1 MEHQAKRWC
10 SCDISGAGSTV
21 LQKRRPSAAKFAT
34 VVAVSGGKATLKF
47 DGETTATQKR
57 YKYNAAL
64 SLKAGD
70 RVKVN
75 KISGTYV
82 IEYKL

>member
-1 MEHQAKRWC
+1 MIYQEQE
-10 SCDISGAGSTV
+10 TLF
-21 LQKRRPSAAKFAT
+21 LQKRRPAAAKFAT

-47 DGETTATQKR
+47 DGETAVTQKG
-57 YKYNAAL
+57 YQYNAAL
-64 SLKAGD
+64 SLTAGD

-75 KISGTYV
+75 KVSGTYV

>member
-1 MEHQAKRWC
+1 MIYQEQEALF
-10 SCDISGAGSTV
+10 
-21 LQKRRPSAAKFAT
+21 LQKRRPTAAKFAT
-34 VVAVSGGKATLKF
+34 VAAVSDGKATLKL
-47 DGETTATQKR
+47 DGETAATQKS

-64 SLKAGD
+64 SLQAGD
-70 RVKVN
+70 RVRVS

>member
-1 MEHQAKRWC
+1 MIYQEQEALF
-10 SCDISGAGSTV
+10 T
-21 LQKRRPSAAKFAT
+21 QKRKPAAAKFAT

-47 DGETTATQKR
+47 DGETAATQKS

-64 SLKAGD
+64 SLTAGD

-75 KISGTYV
+75 KVSGTYV

>member
-1 MEHQAKRWC
+1 MIYQEQEALF
-10 SCDISGAGSTV
+10 
-21 LQKRRPSAAKFAT
+21 LQKRRPSAAKFAS
-34 VVAVSGGKATLKF
+34 VVAGGKATLKF

>member
-1 MEHQAKRWC
+1 MFDLIIRGGAVYDGTGRPARWA
-10 SCDISGAGSTV
+10 D
-21 LQKRRPSAAKFAT
+21 
-34 VVAVSGGKATLKF
+34 VAVSGGKATLKF
-47 DGETTATQKR
+47 DGETTATQKH

>member
-1 MEHQAKRWC
+1 MIYQEQEALF
-10 SCDISGAGSTV
+10 S
-21 LQKRRPSAAKFAT
+21 QKRRPAAAKFAT

-47 DGETTATQKR
+47 DGETAATQKG
-57 YKYNAAL
+57 YKYNATL
-64 SLKAGD
+64 SLTAGD

-75 KISGTYV
+75 KVSGTYV

>member
-1 MEHQAKRWC
+1 MIYQEQEALF
-10 SCDISGAGSTV
+10 

-34 VVAVSGGKATLKF
+34 VV
-47 DGETTATQKR
+47 DGETAATQKS

-64 SLKAGD
+64 SLTAGD

>member
-1 MEHQAKRWC
+1 MIYQEQEALF
-10 SCDISGAGSTV
+10 

-34 VVAVSGGKATLKF
+34 VVAVSGGKATVKV
-47 DGETTATQKR
+47 DGETAVTQKG

-64 SLKAGD
+64 SLTAGD

-75 KISGTYV
+75 KVSGTYV

>member
-1 MEHQAKRWC
+1 MIYQEQEALF
-10 SCDISGAGSTV
+10 
-21 LQKRRPSAAKFAT
+21 LQKRRPAAAKFAT

-47 DGETTATQKR
+47 DGETAATQKG
-57 YKYNAAL
+57 YKYNATL
-64 SLKAGD
+64 SLTAGD

-75 KISGTYV
+75 KVAGTYV

>member
-1 MEHQAKRWC
+1 M
-10 SCDISGAGSTV
+10 
-21 LQKRRPSAAKFAT
+21 
-34 VVAVSGGKATLKF
+34 VAVSGGKATLKF

>member
-1 MEHQAKRWC
+1 MIYQEQEALL
-10 SCDISGAGSTV
+10 
-21 LQKRRPSAAKFAT
+21 LQKRRPQAARLAT
-34 VVAVSGGKATLKF
+34 VVSVSSGKATLKL
-47 DGETTATQKR
+47 DGETAATQKG
-57 YKYNAAL
+57 YKYNSAL
-64 SLKAGD
+64 SLSAGD

>member
-1 MEHQAKRWC
+1 MIYQEQEALF
-10 SCDISGAGSTV
+10 

-57 YKYNAAL
+57 YK
-64 SLKAGD
+64 SGD

>member
-1 MEHQAKRWC
+1 MIYQEQEALF
-10 SCDISGAGSTV
+10 
-21 LQKRRPSAAKFAT
+21 LQKRRPVAAKFAT

-64 SLKAGD
+64 SLEAGD

-75 KISGTYV
+75 KVSGTYV

>member
-1 MEHQAKRWC
+1 MIYQEQEALF
-10 SCDISGAGSTV
+10 
-21 LQKRRPSAAKFAT
+21 LQKRRPAAAKFDT

-47 DGETTATQKR
+47 DGETAATQKG

-64 SLKAGD
+64 SLTAGD

-75 KISGTYV
+75 KVSGTYV

>member
-1 MEHQAKRWC
+1 MIYQEQEALL
-10 SCDISGAGSTV
+10 
-21 LQKRRPSAAKFAT
+21 LQKRRPAAAKFAT

-47 DGETTATQKR
+47 DGETAATQKG

-64 SLKAGD
+64 SLTAGD

-75 KISGTYV
+75 KVSGTYV

>member
-1 MEHQAKRWC
+1 MIYQEQEALF
-10 SCDISGAGSTV
+10 
-21 LQKRRPSAAKFAT
+21 LQKRSPSGAKFAT

-47 DGETTATQKR
+47 DGETAVTQKG

-64 SLKAGD
+64 SLTAGD

-75 KISGTYV
+75 KVSGTYV

>member
-1 MEHQAKRWC
+1 MIYQEQEALF
-10 SCDISGAGSTV
+10 
-21 LQKRRPSAAKFAT
+21 LQKRSPSAAKFAT

-47 DGETTATQKR
+47 DGETAVTQKG
-57 YKYNAAL
+57 YKHNAAL
-64 SLKAGD
+64 SLTAGD

-75 KISGTYV
+75 KVSGTYV

>member
-1 MEHQAKRWC
+1 MIYQEQE
-10 SCDISGAGSTV
+10 TLF
-21 LQKRRPSAAKFAT
+21 LQKRRPAAAKFAS

-47 DGETTATQKR
+47 DGETAATQKS

-64 SLKAGD
+64 SLTAGD

-75 KISGTYV
+75 KVSGTYV

>member
-1 MEHQAKRWC
+1 MIYQEQEALF
-10 SCDISGAGSTV
+10 
-21 LQKRRPSAAKFAT
+21 LQKRRPAAAKFAT

-47 DGETTATQKR
+47 DGETAVTQKG
-57 YKYNAAL
+57 YKYNATL
-64 SLKAGD
+64 SLTAGD

-75 KISGTYV
+75 KVSGTYV

>member
-1 MEHQAKRWC
+1 MIYQEQEALF
-10 SCDISGAGSTV
+10 
-21 LQKRRPSAAKFAT
+21 LQKRRPAAAKFAT
-34 VVAVSGGKATLKF
+34 VVAVSGGKATFKF
-47 DGETTATQKR
+47 DGETAVTQKG

-64 SLKAGD
+64 SLTAGD

-75 KISGTYV
+75 KVSGTYV

>member
-1 MEHQAKRWC
+1 MIYQEQEALF
-10 SCDISGAGSTV
+10 
-21 LQKRRPSAAKFAT
+21 LQKRRPAAAKFAT

-47 DGETTATQKR
+47 DGETAATQKS

-64 SLKAGD
+64 SLTAGD
-70 RVKVN
+70 RVKGN
-75 KISGTYV
+75 KVSGTYV

>member
-1 MEHQAKRWC
+1 MIYQDQEALF
-10 SCDISGAGSTV
+10 
-21 LQKRRPSAAKFAT
+21 LQKRSPSAAKFAT

-47 DGETTATQKR
+47 DGETAVTQKG

-64 SLKAGD
+64 SLTAGD

-75 KISGTYV
+75 KVSGTYV

>member
-1 MEHQAKRWC
+1 MTMTYQEQEALL
-10 SCDISGAGSTV
+10 A
-21 LQKRRPSAAKFAT
+21 QKRRPSAVKFAT
-34 VVAVSGGKATLKF
+34 IAAVADGKATLVF
-47 DGETTATQKR
+47 DGETAATRKS
-57 YKYNAAL
+57 YKYNA
-64 SLKAGD
+64 SLTLAAGD

>member
-1 MEHQAKRWC
+1 MIYQEQEALF
-10 SCDISGAGSTV
+10 
-21 LQKRRPSAAKFAT
+21 LQKRSPSAAKFAT

-47 DGETTATQKR
+47 DGETAVTQKG

-64 SLKAGD
+64 SLTAGD

-75 KISGTYV
+75 KVSGTYV
-82 IEYKL
+82 LEYKL

>member
-1 MEHQAKRWC
+1 MIYQEQEALF
-10 SCDISGAGSTV
+10 

-34 VVAVSGGKATLKF
+34 VVAVSGGKAKLKF
-47 DGETTATQKR
+47 DGETAATQKG
-57 YKYNAAL
+57 YKYNATL
-64 SLKAGD
+64 SLTAGD

-75 KISGTYV
+75 KVSGTYV

>member
-1 MEHQAKRWC
+1 MIYQKQEALF
-10 SCDISGAGSTV
+10 
-21 LQKRRPSAAKFAT
+21 LQKRRPAAAKFAT

-47 DGETTATQKR
+47 DGETAATQKG
-57 YKYNAAL
+57 YKYNATL
-64 SLKAGD
+64 SLTAGD

-75 KISGTYV
+75 KVSGTYV

>member
-1 MEHQAKRWC
+1 MTMTYQEQEALF
-10 SCDISGAGSTV
+10 A
-21 LQKRRPSAAKFAT
+21 QKRRPTAVKFAT
-34 VVAVSGGKATLKF
+34 IAEVSDGKAKLIF
-47 DGETTATQKR
+47 DGETTATQKS

-64 SLKAGD
+64 TLAAGD